1 MLPLGWPFFR
11 SSGVKIDSLSHLVGD
26 TNRPLLNKTIGKLLE
41 DAASQYPNNTAI
53 ISSKQNTRM
62 SYSELNQTV
71 NTVARSF
78 IALGLKKGDRIG
90 IWSPNNIEWV
100 ITLYAAA
107 RAGLVLVNINPAYR
121 LSELEYALRRV
132 GCRALVLAK
141 SFKSSDYTEMLRALV
156 PEVDHCRPGELKS
169 EALPDLSTLILLG
182 DYKLPGFL
190 AFSDVRE
197 GFDAGPAG
205 LAELGQRISPDA
217 PVNIQFTS
225 GTTGSPKGATLTH
238 NNIVNNAYFVA
249 QGIRL
254 SNTDKVCSP
263 VPLYHCFGMVMATLA
278 CANVGATLVLPDSAF
293 DPLTTLEAVSQ
304 EKCTA
309 LYGVPTMFSMILNH
323 PEKASFD
330 VSSLRTGIVAG
341 ALCPEVLMKQIIDE
355 LNMSEITNCYGMTET
370 SPVSF
375 QSAVDDSMQVR
386 TTTVGSVHPHVEVKV
401 IDENG
406 NTLPRGERGE
416 LCTKGY
422 SVMQGYWNDQQ
433 KTDESIID
441 GWMHTGDEAVIDE
454 HGYAAIVGR
463 IKDTIIRGGE
473 NIAPKEIED
482 YLLTHSDILE
492 AQAFGV
498 SDSKY
503 GEIVAVWVR
512 LHDKATLSEE
522 QIKEY
527 CKGQIA
533 HFKIPAIVKLVD
545 EFPMTVTGKIQKF
558 VMRNATEK
566 ALRQHV

>member
-1 MLPLGWPFFR
+1 MN
-11 SSGVKIDSLSHLVGD
+11 IESLSHLVGD
-26 TNRPLLNKTIGKLLE
+26 KSSPLLDKTIGVLLD
-41 DAASQYPNNTAI
+41 DAVRQHPNKTAI
-53 ISSKQNTRM
+53 ISSKQNIRF
-62 SYSELNQTV
+62 SYAELNETV

-78 IALGLKKGDRIG
+78 IALGLNKGDRIG
-90 IWSPNNIEWV
+90 IWSPNNVEWV

-107 RAGLVLVNINPAYR
+107 KAGLVLVNINPAYR
-121 LSELEYALRRV
+121 LSELEYALQRV

-141 SFKSSDYTEMLRALV
+141 SFKSSNYTEMVRTLA
-156 PEVDHCRPGELKS
+156 PEVAHCSPGELKS
-169 EALPDLSTLILLG
+169 EVLPQLSTLILIG
-182 DYKLPGFL
+182 DETLPGYL
-190 AFSDVRE
+190 SFSDLQN
-197 GFDAGPAG
+197 GLDTDAVDLDEVGSG
-205 LAELGQRISPDA
+205 LTPDM

-238 NNIVNNAYFVA
+238 KNIVNNAHFVGR
-249 QGIRL
+249 GIQL
-254 SNTDKVCSP
+254 GEADKVCSP

-278 CANVGATLVLPDSAF
+278 CATTGATLVLPDDAF
-293 DPLTTLEAVSQ
+293 DPLTTLQAVSE

-323 PEKASFD
+323 PEMASFD

-341 ALCPEVLMKQIIDE
+341 ALCPEVLMKQIIE
-355 LNMSEITNCYGMTET
+355 NLNMSEITNCYGMTET

-375 QSAVDDSMQVR
+375 QSAVDDSMKVR

-401 IDENG
+401 VDENG
-406 NTLPRGERGE
+406 NIVPRGVRGE

-454 HGYAAIVGR
+454 HGYGSIVGR

-482 YLLTHSDILE
+482 FLLKHDDILE
-492 AQAFGV
+492 AQVFGV
-498 SDSKY
+498 SDQRF
-503 GEIVAVWVR
+503 GEIVATWIR
-512 LHDKATLSEE
+512 LHDNSTLSEE
-522 QIKEY
+522 QVKEY

-533 HFKIPAIVKLVD
+533 HFKIPAIVKFVD

-558 VMRNATEK
+558 VMRAEMES
-566 ALRQHV
+566 ALNLQS